1 MELVYVDEREDVQ
14 KKTFAKW
21 MNSYLAKGGQPLVND
36 LFVDLRDGT
45 RLLSLLEI
53 LTERECKRE
62 RGRMRVHHLNNVNKA
77 LQILEHNNVKLVN
90 ISSNDIVDGNPKLTL
105 GLVWSIILHWQV
117 QMNLKTLMS
126 ELQQTN
132 LEKTLLAW
140 CRQQTKNYGLDI
152 RNFTTNWSD
161 GLAFNAI
168 LHKHR
173 PRLFDFETVKNMHP
187 NARLEHAFHL
197 AQSELGIER
206 LLDPEDV
213 NTAVPD
219 KKSLMMYVMC
229 LFQSLPH
236 SETQASSL
244 EQDLLSPSSPLTP
257 RAEVVSITQTATF
270 QFNVSYP
277 LSSQISEENG
287 AEASGPSRPLS
298 LITNASVEI
307 GGYQTALEDVLTWL
321 LAAED
326 SLNNREITS
335 PGEGA
340 DALAEAKEKF
350 HSHEAFLQ
358 QLADHQ
364 SSVGAVLTEGARL
377 IQEGILQPDEE
388 AEIKIQMRLLNSRWE
403 ALRLKA
409 MNIQAQTHETLM
421 KAQQNQLGSLRTW
434 LTDAEDRISRMDAGK
449 NQSGKVNPAHLNRLK
464 NCLGALQRDLE
475 AKQPMVDS
483 LSTMVVVVDDGSSA
497 DDTAYAQLE
506 DQLAALGERWAH
518 ICNWAE
524 QRGSRLDTL
533 ISKWDELQREQDTVG
548 NWMQQTESK
557 LKHMEANPSESLAT
571 LTQRINE
578 LHILKTEMKQQK
590 QRLDSL
596 HNLLG
601 SLCNNNRVGE
611 SGEWEQ
617 LDEECDL
624 VQKAADNVEMLQD
637 RFEALTS
644 IMDVQAS
651 RVTDVG
657 FDQSTPMETDTK
669 SSKSPL
675 DSPTGSDVSWP
686 PVREST
692 SQEESG
698 VAKRRRIGS
707 SSQHEFNTNLRQF
720 EAWLHHAES
729 MLETPEDGEE
739 GPFDGLSVEEQL
751 VLYEDLES
759 EFEEHK
765 DDVEKLR
772 KVSQQLEDGATTDKL
787 NELAEKWE
795 LLNGVSMK
803 ARRDSIDFL
812 LQRRQLNT
820 ELGALNTILQG
831 YRRWL
836 DSEPSSTST
845 LHTIEQCRVKIKSMK
860 SHEDRVT
867 KMKQQAAQ
875 VSQHHAAD
883 IYDRAEVARDSE
895 QFYECWEFVMKN
907 LHQKLEDLSA
917 EQSRGPSE
925 EFLRELQDLLNW
937 LRASELAMQ
946 DDSLAPYQ
954 QQAQLMEMQTGLK
967 DRMAKFDSINSSGHE
982 FVNCAA
988 ESPSKELL
996 RQQLQE
1002 LNTRWSDLP
1011 VLVEEKST
1019 KVQASVESWTALKEQ
1034 IGVLENWLKEVKVFM
1049 EAEQAMAVGEPET
1062 LKAQLEQFSGLEGDV
1077 KVMQPKFAALEQN
1090 ARKNLGVVSID
1101 GEPLEKSELRKRA
1114 AELTKTW
1121 KDISAKTCTQNK
1133 RLQDA
1138 LTKTLD
1144 VLKGVDNL
1152 DQWLV
1157 ELENEIPPE
1166 KAPTASSSAELFRVK
1181 GQLQVLKDKVDSR
1194 TEQFRSINETG
1205 SELLLLA
1212 EEEGSPGLHELQKL
1226 FTQLNAHWST
1236 VTEIVYSRVRTL
1248 KDASHNYGEFRALVA
1263 QERDWLDKLEKRLRK
1278 SPKSAADA
1286 EEISEEL
1293 DDLENYIRNH
1303 PEARLARI
1311 QNLAKE
1317 LSDADVM
1324 PGIVQAEAENL
1335 TSRWSLLGQKARER
1349 TRLLENSISEAQN
1362 WEARILSAMQWL
1374 TRVHALLTARAEQDL
1389 TAADLP
1395 EEDKQLVEEF
1405 KTQDTTLKDMEQ
1417 QIEAYNEAGQAEAA
1431 SRLQEQLSLLNRR
1444 FAEVRVQF
1452 DHFRASGNANID
1464 TRLSRALRELRTIED
1479 TSCILE
1485 PSSAEP
1491 DDLEGQLSNC
1501 NRLYNNLSDI
1511 KAEVENIIKTG
1522 RKMVQENVSSDPLGL
1537 SNRLDNLKELYNK
1550 LGLQVTESKES
1561 LKNALSQ
1568 ARQLQEHIATASQ
1581 WIQNVQ
1587 EALNEKADVNTLQ
1600 ELRVEQPQIEETLA
1614 RAQTNL
1620 ATLAPLLSDPAATEP
1635 AQNKLSETKRAAVSM
1650 MRNLQELVGT
1660 PRARS
1665 LEIDDQAS
1673 TKEGTPEQQRS
1684 RETTPM
1690 EVQQL
1695 TLPDVAAQLESSAN
1709 ELEQWLQEAE
1719 QGLARMDS
1727 ERGDRQL
1734 SQHQALKRALDV
1746 HQSTYESLKNSA
1758 TELKVSGAETLSNLE
1773 IRLAQLNQRWD
1784 MVAERVQRGP
1794 NSRKSETLETLLDTV
1809 EGDLGFTNPSFRE
1822 YFPSKIPRKKISTP
1836 SQTFKLAE
1844 DSSLF
1849 SQLSEGKEISVVTS
1863 KPPPS
1868 PSVAD
1873 RCQVVEIKEMEI
1885 VKRVAAG
1892 PVMRVDTT
1900 SVSPQSVEVV
1910 KIPADGDAMECSSTA
1925 VTVTVTDT
1933 RKSMEKATITTQSS
1947 KELVVKRQVEVT
1959 KTFNIVGSVV
1969 ATEDAEE
1976 DSFYGSD
1983 KETDDVLVFSETESA
1998 MNSASSSD
2006 ESSAESVQEAPIR
2019 VIQRNSEPR
2028 EDLIAEMSA
2037 HENAARKMCERI
2049 KEVLSKGDESDRQM
2063 LAPDAATLISHG
2075 DSMVMKA
2082 HSKNPA
2088 LAENLRGVQD
2098 NLRALWME
2106 LRGKDRESD
2115 EVEAAKLEGWLAEF
2129 TQRLEEA
2136 NNDEGQLRA
2145 LQAEFAAQRKDVQ
2158 GLDAKWA
2165 TVQSKF
2171 QHYLKDI
2178 EQPQE
2183 KSVEPGQSVG
2193 AESAVEFVTN
2203 VNKIREGVASANR
2216 TLNTYPLGGNDYDS
2230 FPTQEEALKSVKDLL
2245 ASLKTGMD
2253 EVEYGR
2259 DGAMRRASLA
2269 GGGREAADR
2278 VRRAVDRL
2286 REEWSQV
2293 HRALAERHAR
2303 WAKCRDAWRNLH
2315 SSCRGFGEW
2324 LDEAEAFMAEWKN
2337 AEDQSG
2343 GPDQYPLAEARAK
2356 QKELEKQITTKH
2368 RSMSQLRQSGKEI
2381 AAKCSEPDATRLTD
2395 AVEALLRRWR
2405 ILLAEI
2411 TTRRDRIAAMEAAN
2425 APQPGPTPSANLLI
2439 PPAAPGLVART
2450 FVDSCITCLDQVRS
2464 LLASPANPSDETSL
2478 SVRLSSVKAREEELQ
2493 LRKRE
2498 LEERRNTL
2506 DSEQVRSLNNAIDK
2520 ALSNLGEH
2528 SSQLQA
2534 RLGALAKFLTR
2545 LHEMVD
2551 WSMESKG
2558 RIARTRDDIPQK
2570 EKNRQI
2576 EIVNQSVQERE
2587 VDISELLEN
2596 FNNLEKE
2603 CEVARQTVSSQLYEK
2618 VRRLRE
2624 DWQNL
2629 KTRQFDAVEPP
2640 TAAARSIEAR
2650 ASPIGAPASPQPA
2663 KREEVKR
2670 EGSFRRV
2677 SSSSQKSEPLASPKT
2692 PSDAPR
2698 VPRRSSK
2705 SPGKVQTEQLVAASS
2720 AGTPS
2725 PPVSPVSSRSP
2736 PASPLTTSAAIV
2748 TATDK
2753 AILQIR
2759 DWLTLEEEMLRQ
2771 QIASV
2776 GDVTDILQLLDKQKN
2791 VLRELEQKKPQLDE
2805 LVHTAE
2811 HLKADSNRQQ
2821 LHGKGSWGEE
2831 SDCSTPL
2838 YQLRTCIRVTK
2849 LREHWEETNAKVM
2862 QRKAQLDALLADS
2875 QRYDAK
2881 RQEVESWLARM
2892 EARLERMGPVGHTAD
2907 VLEAQLREQKSFHAE
2922 LHQYKHNIE
2931 LFQQLTQR
2939 LIAVYQQDDTTKVK
2953 KMTEQVNHR
2962 YAKLNTSIVNR
2973 GKSLNSAMNS
2983 LQNFDRSLD
2992 KFHAWL
2998 SEAESSLESV
3008 DLEADRLGGRRDPGS
3023 VRLPLQQL
3031 KDLQSEIECHRDV
3044 FSSLNGAGRKL
3055 LGSLASQEDAVMLQR
3070 RLDEMNQRWNHLKAK
3085 SLAIR
3090 NRLESNAEHWG
3101 ALLLSLRELIEWV
3114 IRKDTEL
3121 SGLGPLC
3128 GDVPGLQKQQDEHRA
3143 FRRQLEDKRPV
3154 VESNLLSGRQYIA
3167 NEPPLSDTSD
3177 SEVGREVDG
3186 DCRGYRSAEEQAREL
3201 TRSIRREVSKLSE
3214 QWNALID
3221 RSDLWQRRLADTI
3234 SKMRSLQKSMDE
3246 MSARL
3251 NAAENRRA
3259 DWRSPGDSG
3268 EAAEMLDVQQ
3278 GEASGLQ
3285 RSLDDCNDQAANL
3298 AANGVQL
3305 SQVSVVRLEDLNTR
3319 WRALQRA
3326 SDDRIR
3332 MLAAAARDG
3341 APASASAA
3349 PSSLAYL
3356 ASSVDPP
3363 WERAVTPAKVPYYIN
3378 HQTETTHW
3386 DHPKLSELMG
3396 SLSELNE
3403 VRFSAYRTA
3412 MKLRTVQ
3419 KRLNL
3424 DMLPMTAAL
3433 EAFDAHGLRA
3443 QNDRLLDVTDM
3454 ASVLGSL
3461 YILLPQGCM
3470 SGPLFVDL
3478 CLNWLLNVYDSQ
3490 RTGQIRVL
3498 SFKVGL
3504 ILLCHG
3510 HLEEKYRYL
3519 FRLIADPNRMAD
3531 QRKLGLLLHDCIQ
3544 VPRQLGEVAA
3554 FGGSNIEP
3562 SVRSC
3567 FEKAGKDKQA
3577 IEAVHFLNWLQQ
3589 EPQSLVWL
3597 PVLHRMAAAETA
3609 KHQAKCNIC
3618 KEYPIVGFR
3627 YRCLKCFNFDMC
3639 QTCFF
3644 SGRKAKN
3651 HKLTHP
3657 MQEYCTATTSG
3668 EDVRDFTRALRNKFK
3683 SKRYFKK
3690 HPRVGYLPVQTV
3702 LEGDALESPA
3712 PSPQHASA
3720 LGGAHGEMHSRLE
3733 MYASRLAE
3741 VELRGT
3747 TPSDRGTHQRSNSTP
3762 DSPYNYSEDEHQ
3774 LIAQYCQSL
3783 NGGPGE
3789 PLIAPRSPVQILA
3802 AVDAGQREELEA
3814 MIRELEEENA
3824 SLQAEYERLRARQT
3838 ITPGS
3843 TPGDDGFGP
3852 APGSDMLAEAKLLR
3866 QHKGRLEARMQIL
3879 EDHNRQLEAQLQRL
3893 RQLLD
3898 EPSGNSPSKTG
3909 TLQTRSVTASQLAT
3923 DSPAKMN
3930 GHYHDGNARWEGR
3943 NTSSLDRPPPPSMPN
3958 SGAQVG
3964 NLLHMAGDLGKVV
3977 GELVN
3982 VMTEDE
3988 SQSELTEDAVDGQTS
4003 VSRDVGSSQPE
4014 Q

>member
-1 MELVYVDEREDVQ
+1 MDDIQEDAEYEREDVQ

-36 LFVDLRDGT
+36 LFIDLRDGT

-53 LTERECKRE
+53 LTGREYRRE

-90 ISSNDIVDGNPKLTL
+90 ISSNDIVDGNSKLIL

-140 CRQQTKNYGLDI
+140 CRQHTKDYDLDI
-152 RNFTTNWSD
+152 RNFTTSWSD
-161 GLAFNAI
+161 GLAFTAI

-173 PRLFDFETVKNMHP
+173 PHLFNFENVKSMHQ
-187 NARLEHAFHL
+187 NARLEHAFKL

-219 KKSLMMYVMC
+219 KKSIMMYVMC

-236 SETQASSL
+236 SEMQAANL

-257 RAEVVSITQTATF
+257 RAEVVSITQTSTF
-270 QFNVSYP
+270 QFNVSLP
-277 LSSQISEENG
+277 VPSRAGEEYEADMGG
-287 AEASGPSRPLS
+287 ASRPLS

-307 GGYQTALEDVLTWL
+307 GSYQTALEDVLTWL

-326 SLNNREITS
+326 SLGNGDANTAIDS
-335 PGEGA
+335 A
-340 DALAEAKEKF
+340 DALAVAKEKF

-388 AEIKIQMRLLNSRWE
+388 AEIKIQIRLLNSRWE

-409 MNIQAQTHETLM
+409 MKIQTETHETLM
-421 KAQQNQLGSLRTW
+421 KAQQNQLDSLRSW
-434 LTDAEDRISRMDAGK
+434 LTDAEDRISRMDASKG
-449 NQSGKVNPAHLNRLK
+449 QPGKVNPAHINRLK

-475 AKQPMVDS
+475 TKQPVVDS

-524 QRGSRLDTL
+524 QRGARLDL
-533 ISKWDELQREQDTVG
+533 LSSKWENLQREQDTIG
-548 NWMQQTESK
+548 SWMQQTETT
-557 LKHMEANPSESLAT
+557 LKHMEANPSDDLAT
-571 LTQRINE
+571 LTQRINN
-578 LHILKTEMKQQK
+578 LQVLKAEMNQQK
-590 QRLDSL
+590 EHLQSL
-596 HNLLG
+596 HQMLS
-601 SLCNNNRVGE
+601 SLCNNNKVGE
-611 SGEWEQ
+611 PAMWEL
-617 LDEECDL
+617 LDEDSDL
-624 VQKAADNVEMLQD
+624 VRKAADNAEMLQD

-644 IMDVQAS
+644 IMDVQAR
-651 RVTDVG
+651 RVADAG
-657 FDQSTPMETDTK
+657 FDQSTLMETETK
-669 SSKSPL
+669 SESPP
-675 DSPTGSDVSWP
+675 DSPSSSDLTWP
-686 PVREST
+686 TAREST
-692 SQEESG
+692 SQQESG

-707 SSQHEFNTNLRQF
+707 ATQREFNTNLRQF
-720 EAWLHHAES
+720 EAWLQHAES

-739 GPFDGLSVEEQL
+739 GPFDGLSVDEQL

-759 EFEEHK
+759 EFDEHK
-765 DDVEKLR
+765 KDIEKLNQLA
-772 KVSQQLEDGATTDKL
+772 QQLEDTTQLEKL
-787 NELAEKWE
+787 EILSEKWDR
-795 LLNGVSMK
+795 LTAVSMISRK
-803 ARRDSIDFL
+803 DAIDFL
-812 LQRRQLNT
+812 LQRRHLNS

-831 YRRWL
+831 YSKWL
-836 DSEPSSTST
+836 ENETTGAGPHSPV
-845 LHTIEQCRVKIKSMK
+845 EQCRVKIKSMK
-860 SHEDRVT
+860 SHEDRVA
-867 KMKQQAAQ
+867 KMRQQASE

-883 IYDRAEVARDSE
+883 IYDRAEVAREGE
-895 QFYECWEFVMKN
+895 QFYECWEFVMMG
-907 LHQKLEDLSA
+907 LQRKLEDLLA
-917 EQSRGPSE
+917 EQSKGPSE
-925 EFLRELQDLLNW
+925 EFLKELQDLLNW
-937 LRASELAMQ
+937 LRASELALQ
-946 DDSLAPYQ
+946 DDSLAPQQ
-954 QQAQLMEMQTGLK
+954 QQAQLNEMQSGLK
-967 DRMAKFDSINSSGHE
+967 ERHEKFEIINSTGHE
-982 FVNCAA
+982 CVSYTA
-988 ESPSKELL
+988 ESFSKESL

-1011 VLVEEKST
+1011 VIIEEKT
-1019 KVQASVESWTALKEQ
+1019 AKVQSMVESWSSMKEQ
-1034 IGVLENWLKEVKVFM
+1034 INVLENWLKEVKIFV
-1049 EAEQAMAVGEPET
+1049 EAEEAMAVGEPET
-1062 LKAQLEQFSGLEGDV
+1062 LKAQLQQFSGLAEDV
-1077 KVMQPKFAALEQN
+1077 KVMQPKFATLELS
-1090 ARKNLGVVSID
+1090 AKKILGLSSTD
-1101 GEPLEKSELRKRA
+1101 GEPLEKSDLRKQVND
-1114 AELTKTW
+1114 LTKTW
-1121 KDISAKTCTQNK
+1121 KELSSRTHSQNK

-1144 VLKGVDNL
+1144 VLKGVDDL
-1152 DQWLV
+1152 EQWLQ
-1157 ELENEIPPE
+1157 ELETEIPLE

-1194 TEQFRSINETG
+1194 TEQFRTINEIG

-1293 DDLENYIRNH
+1293 D
-1303 PEARLARI
+1303 
-1311 QNLAKE
+1311 Q
-1317 LSDADVM
+1317 
-1324 PGIVQAEAENL
+1324 G
-1335 TSRWSLLGQKARER
+1335 
-1349 TRLLENSISEAQN
+1349 
-1362 WEARILSAMQWL
+1362 
-1374 TRVHALLTARAEQDL
+1374 
-1389 TAADLP
+1389 
-1395 EEDKQLVEEF
+1395 
-1405 KTQDTTLKDMEQ
+1405 
-1417 QIEAYNEAGQAEAA
+1417 
-1431 SRLQEQLSLLNRR
+1431 
-1444 FAEVRVQF
+1444 
-1452 DHFRASGNANID
+1452 
-1464 TRLSRALRELRTIED
+1464 
-1479 TSCILE
+1479 
-1485 PSSAEP
+1485 PSSP
-1491 DDLEGQLSNC
+1491 
-1501 NRLYNNLSDI
+1501 
-1511 KAEVENIIKTG
+1511 
-1522 RKMVQENVSSDPLGL
+1522 
-1537 SNRLDNLKELYNK
+1537 
-1550 LGLQVTESKES
+1550 
-1561 LKNALSQ
+1561 KN
-1568 ARQLQEHIATASQ
+1568 
-1581 WIQNVQ
+1581 
-1587 EALNEKADVNTLQ
+1587 
-1600 ELRVEQPQIEETLA
+1600 
-1614 RAQTNL
+1614 
-1620 ATLAPLLSDPAATEP
+1620 
-1635 AQNKLSETKRAAVSM
+1635 
-1650 MRNLQELVGT
+1650 
-1660 PRARS
+1660 
-1665 LEIDDQAS
+1665 
-1673 TKEGTPEQQRS
+1673 
-1684 RETTPM
+1684 
-1690 EVQQL
+1690 
-1695 TLPDVAAQLESSAN
+1695 
-1709 ELEQWLQEAE
+1709 
-1719 QGLARMDS
+1719 
-1727 ERGDRQL
+1727 
-1734 SQHQALKRALDV
+1734 
-1746 HQSTYESLKNSA
+1746 
-1758 TELKVSGAETLSNLE
+1758 
-1773 IRLAQLNQRWD
+1773 
-1784 MVAERVQRGP
+1784 
-1794 NSRKSETLETLLDTV
+1794 RKSETLETILDAN
-1809 EGDLGFTNPSFRE
+1809 DFGFTNPSFRE
-1822 YFPSKIPRKKISTP
+1822 FSQSKISRQKMQTP
-1836 SQTFKLAE
+1836 SQTFNLAE

-1849 SQLSEGKEISVVTS
+1849 SEVSGGKEISVSTS
-1863 KPPPS
+1863 KIS
-1868 PSVAD
+1868 LPSVAD
-1873 RCQVVEIKEMEI
+1873 QCRVVEVKELEI
-1885 VKRVAAG
+1885 VKGVAAG
-1892 PVMRVDTT
+1892 PVMRVETT
-1900 SVSPQSVEVV
+1900 SLSSPQSVEVV
-1910 KIPADGDAMECSSTA
+1910 KIPADGDTMESTE

-1933 RKSMEKATITTQSS
+1933 RKSMEKATITTLSS
-1947 KELVVKRQVEVT
+1947 RELVVKRQVEVT

-1983 KETDDVLVFSETESA
+1983 KETDDVPVFSETESA
-1998 MNSASSSD
+1998 LNSASSSD
-2006 ESSAESVQEAPIR
+2006 ESFAESVQEAPIR
-2019 VIQRNSEPR
+2019 VIQRSSEPR

-2037 HENAARKMCERI
+2037 HENAARKMCDRI
-2049 KEVLSKGDESDRQM
+2049 KEVLSTGDESDRQQ
-2063 LAPDAATLISHG
+2063 LAPDAASLISRG
-2075 DSMVMKA
+2075 DSLVMKA

-2088 LAENLRGVQD
+2088 LAENLRQVQD
-2098 NLRALWME
+2098 SLRSLWME
-2106 LRGKDRESD
+2106 LRGLSRESD
-2115 EVEAAKLEGWLAEF
+2115 KAEATKLEGWLAEF
-2129 TQRLEEA
+2129 TQRLEQA
-2136 NNDEGQLRA
+2136 NNDEGQLRT
-2145 LQAEFAAQRKDVQ
+2145 LQAELAAQRKDVQ
-2158 GLDAKWA
+2158 GLDAKWS
-2165 TVQSKF
+2165 TVQSNF

-2178 EQPQE
+2178 EKPQE
-2183 KSVEPGQSVG
+2183 KSIESGQLVG
-2193 AESAVEFVTN
+2193 AEGAAEFIAAVK
-2203 VNKIREGVASANR
+2203 KIREEVAKANR
-2216 TLNTYPLGGNDYDS
+2216 QLNTYPLNGNDYEA
-2230 FPTQEEALKSVKDLL
+2230 FPTQEEYLKNVKDQL
-2245 ASLKTGMD
+2245 AGLKAGMD
-2253 EVEYGR
+2253 EIEYGR
-2259 DGAMRRASLA
+2259 DGTMRRASLN
-2269 GGGREAADR
+2269 GGGREEADR
-2278 VRRAVDRL
+2278 VRRAVDKL

-2315 SSCRGFGEW
+2315 TSCRGFGEW
-2324 LDEAEAFMAEWKN
+2324 LDEAEVFMANWKSEEEN
-2337 AEDQSG
+2337 CG
-2343 GPDQYPLAEARAK
+2343 GIDQYPIADAKAK

-2368 RSMSQLRQSGKEI
+2368 RSMSLLRQSGKEI

-2425 APQPGPTPSANLLI
+2425 APQPGPTPTASLLI

-2450 FVDSCITCLDQVRS
+2450 FVDSCVTCLDQVRA

-2478 SVRLSSVKAREEELQ
+2478 GVRLSSVKAREEELQ
-2493 LRKRE
+2493 MRKKE
-2498 LEERRNTL
+2498 LEERKSSL
-2506 DSEQVRSLNNAIDK
+2506 DSEQVRSLSMAIDK
-2520 ALSNLGEH
+2520 ALYSLGEH
-2528 SSQLQA
+2528 SGQLQA
-2534 RLGALAKFLTR
+2534 RLGALAKFSTR
-2545 LHEMVD
+2545 LHDIVD
-2551 WSMESKG
+2551 WSMETKG
-2558 RIARTRDDIPQK
+2558 RVAMARADIPQK
-2570 EKNRQI
+2570 EKDRLLEQ
-2576 EIVNQSVQERE
+2576 VHTSVEDRE
-2587 VDISELLEN
+2587 VDILELLEN

-2603 CEVARQTVSSQLYEK
+2603 CEAARQPVSSNLHET

-2629 KTRQFDAVEPP
+2629 KGRQFESVDSTVEMSRQPQLL
-2640 TAAARSIEAR
+2640 TR

-2663 KREEVKR
+2663 MRVQR
-2670 EGSFRRV
+2670 EGSFRRG
-2677 SSSSQKSEPLASPKT
+2677 SSSSQTSEPPPSPKE

-2705 SPGKVQTEQLVAASS
+2705 SPAKVQTEQLAASS
-2720 AGTPS
+2720 SGSPS
-2725 PPVSPVSSRSP
+2725 PPVSPAASRSP
-2736 PASPLTTSAAIV
+2736 PASPLTSSAAIV
-2748 TATDK
+2748 TASDK

-2759 DWLTLEEEMLRQ
+2759 DWLTLEEAMLRQ

-2862 QRKAQLDALLADS
+2862 QRKAQLDALLVDS
-2875 QRYDAK
+2875 QRYDSK
-2881 RQEVESWLARM
+2881 KQEVESWLARM
-2892 EARLERMGPVGHTAD
+2892 ESRMERMGPVGHTAD

-2922 LHQYKHNIE
+2922 LHQYKHHIE

-2953 KMTEQVNHR
+2953 KMTEQVNQR

-3008 DLEADRLGGRRDPGS
+3008 ELEADRLGGRRDPAS

-3234 SKMRSLQKSMDE
+3234 NKMRGLQKSIEE
-3246 MSARL
+3246 MGARL
-3251 NAAENRRA
+3251 NSAENRRPE
-3259 DWRSPGDSG
+3259 WRSPGDAG

-3278 GEASGLQ
+3278 SEASGLQ
-3285 RSLDDCNDQAANL
+3285 RSLDDCNDQAANM
-3298 AANGVQL
+3298 AANGIQL
-3305 SQVSVVRLEDLNTR
+3305 SQSSVARLEDLNTR

-3332 MLAAAARDG
+3332 MLAQAARDG
-3341 APASASAA
+3341 APASSSAA

-3356 ASSVDPP
+3356 AASVEPP

-3386 DHPKLSELMG
+3386 DHPKLCELMG

-3424 DMLPMTAAL
+3424 DLLPMTTAL

-3461 YILLPQGCM
+3461 YILLPQGSM
-3470 SGPLFVDL
+3470 PGPLFVDL

-3567 FEKAGKDKQA
+3567 FEKAGKDRQS

-3644 SGRKAKN
+3644 SGKKAKN

-3747 TPSDRGTHQRSNSTP
+3747 TPSERGTHQRSNSTP
-3762 DSPYNYSEDEHQ
+3762 DSPYNFSEDEHQ

-3852 APGSDMLAEAKLLR
+3852 APGADMLAEAKLLR

-3943 NTSSLDRPPPPSMPN
+3943 NTSSLDRPPPPSMPT

-3988 SQSELTEDAVDGQTS
+3988 SQSELTNDAVEGEIS
-4003 VSRDVGSSQPE
+4003 VSDVATGSKQPE

>member
-1 MELVYVDEREDVQ
+1 MDDIQEDAEYEREDVQ

-36 LFVDLRDGT
+36 LFIDLRDGT

-53 LTERECKRE
+53 LTGREYRRE

-90 ISSNDIVDGNPKLTL
+90 ISSNDIVDGNSKLIL

-140 CRQQTKNYGLDI
+140 CRQHTKDYDLDI
-152 RNFTTNWSD
+152 RNFTTSWSD
-161 GLAFNAI
+161 GLAFTAI

-173 PRLFDFETVKNMHP
+173 PHLFNFENVKSMHQ
-187 NARLEHAFHL
+187 NARLEHAFKL

-219 KKSLMMYVMC
+219 KKSIMMYVMC

-236 SETQASSL
+236 SEMQAANL

-257 RAEVVSITQTATF
+257 RAEVVSITQTSTF
-270 QFNVSYP
+270 QFNVSLP
-277 LSSQISEENG
+277 VPSRAGEEYEADMGG
-287 AEASGPSRPLS
+287 ASRPLS

-307 GGYQTALEDVLTWL
+307 GSYQTALEDVLTWL

-326 SLNNREITS
+326 SLGNGDANTAIDS
-335 PGEGA
+335 A
-340 DALAEAKEKF
+340 DALAVAKEKF

-388 AEIKIQMRLLNSRWE
+388 AEIKIQIRLLNSRWE

-409 MNIQAQTHETLM
+409 MKIQTETHETLM
-421 KAQQNQLGSLRTW
+421 KAQQNQLDSLRSW
-434 LTDAEDRISRMDAGK
+434 LTDAEDRISRMDASKG
-449 NQSGKVNPAHLNRLK
+449 QPGKVNPAHINRLK

-475 AKQPMVDS
+475 TKQPVVDS

-524 QRGSRLDTL
+524 QRGARLDL
-533 ISKWDELQREQDTVG
+533 LSSKWENLQREQDTIG
-548 NWMQQTESK
+548 SWMQQTETT
-557 LKHMEANPSESLAT
+557 LKHMEANPSDDLAT
-571 LTQRINE
+571 LTQRINN
-578 LHILKTEMKQQK
+578 LQVLKAEMNQQK
-590 QRLDSL
+590 EHLQSL
-596 HNLLG
+596 HQMLS
-601 SLCNNNRVGE
+601 SLCNNNKVGE
-611 SGEWEQ
+611 PAMWEL
-617 LDEECDL
+617 LDEDSDL
-624 VQKAADNVEMLQD
+624 VRKAADNAEMLQD

-644 IMDVQAS
+644 IMDVQAR
-651 RVTDVG
+651 RVADAG
-657 FDQSTPMETDTK
+657 FDQSTLMETETK
-669 SSKSPL
+669 SESPP
-675 DSPTGSDVSWP
+675 DSPSSSDLTWP
-686 PVREST
+686 TAREST
-692 SQEESG
+692 SQQESG

-707 SSQHEFNTNLRQF
+707 ATQREFNTNLRQF
-720 EAWLHHAES
+720 EAWLQHAES

-739 GPFDGLSVEEQL
+739 GPFDGLSVDEQL

-759 EFEEHK
+759 EFDEHK
-765 DDVEKLR
+765 KDIEKLNQLA
-772 KVSQQLEDGATTDKL
+772 QQLEDTTQLEKL
-787 NELAEKWE
+787 EILSEKWDR
-795 LLNGVSMK
+795 LTAVSMISRK
-803 ARRDSIDFL
+803 DAIDFL
-812 LQRRQLNT
+812 LQRRHLNS

-831 YRRWL
+831 YSKWL
-836 DSEPSSTST
+836 ENETTGAGPHSPV
-845 LHTIEQCRVKIKSMK
+845 EQCRVKIKSMK
-860 SHEDRVT
+860 SHEDRVA
-867 KMKQQAAQ
+867 KMRQQASE

-883 IYDRAEVARDSE
+883 IYDRAEVAREGE
-895 QFYECWEFVMKN
+895 QFYECWEFVMMG
-907 LHQKLEDLSA
+907 LQRKLEDLLA
-917 EQSRGPSE
+917 EQSKGPSE
-925 EFLRELQDLLNW
+925 EFLKELQDLLNW
-937 LRASELAMQ
+937 LRASELALQ
-946 DDSLAPYQ
+946 DDSLAPQQ
-954 QQAQLMEMQTGLK
+954 QQAQLNEMQSGLK
-967 DRMAKFDSINSSGHE
+967 ERHEKFEIINSTGHE
-982 FVNCAA
+982 CVSYTA
-988 ESPSKELL
+988 ESFSKESL

-1011 VLVEEKST
+1011 VIIEEKT
-1019 KVQASVESWTALKEQ
+1019 AKVQSMVESWSSMKEQ
-1034 IGVLENWLKEVKVFM
+1034 INVLENWLKEVKIFV
-1049 EAEQAMAVGEPET
+1049 EAEEAMAVGEPET
-1062 LKAQLEQFSGLEGDV
+1062 LKAQLQQFSGLAEDV
-1077 KVMQPKFAALEQN
+1077 KVMQPKFATLELS
-1090 ARKNLGVVSID
+1090 AKKILGLSSTD
-1101 GEPLEKSELRKRA
+1101 GEPLEKSDLRKQVND
-1114 AELTKTW
+1114 LTKTW
-1121 KDISAKTCTQNK
+1121 KELSSRTHSQNK

-1144 VLKGVDNL
+1144 VLKGVDDL
-1152 DQWLV
+1152 EQWLQ
-1157 ELENEIPPE
+1157 ELETEIPLE

-1194 TEQFRSINETG
+1194 TEQFRTINEIG

-1311 QNLAKE
+1311 QCLAKE
-1317 LSDADVM
+1317 LSDVDVM
-1324 PGIVQAEAENL
+1324 PSIVQAEAEGL
-1335 TSRWSLLGQKARER
+1335 TARWSQLSQKARER

-1362 WEARILSAMQWL
+1362 WEACILSAMQWL
-1374 TRVHALLTARAEQDL
+1374 TRVHTLLTARAEEDL

-1405 KTQDTTLKDMEQ
+1405 ETQKTTLKDMEQ
-1417 QIEAYNEAGQAEAA
+1417 QIEAYNNAGQVEAA
-1431 SRLQEQLSLLNRR
+1431 TRLHEQLSLLNRR
-1444 FAEVRVQF
+1444 FTEVRAQF
-1452 DHFRASGNANID
+1452 DNFRAAGNANLD
-1464 TRLSRALRELRTIED
+1464 TRLTRALRELRTIED

-1491 DDLEGQLSNC
+1491 DDLDGQLSNC

-1511 KAEVENIIKTG
+1511 KAEVESIIKTG
-1522 RKMVQENVSSDPLGL
+1522 RKVVQENASPDPVAL
-1537 SNRLDNLKELYNK
+1537 SCRLDNLKELYNK

-1581 WIQNVQ
+1581 WTQNVQ
-1587 EALNEKADVNTLQ
+1587 EALTDNVEVQTLQ
-1600 ELRVEQPQIEETLA
+1600 ELRLEQPQIEETLA

-1635 AQNKLSETKRAAVSM
+1635 AQNKLGETKREAVSM
-1650 MRNLQELVGT
+1650 MKTLQERFGT

-1665 LEIDDQAS
+1665 LEIEDQILS
-1673 TKEGTPEQQRS
+1673 KEGSPLEA
-1684 RETTPM
+1684 TPM
-1690 EVQQL
+1690 EAEQISL
-1695 TLPDVAAQLESSAN
+1695 SDVAAQLESSAN

-1727 ERGDRQL
+1727 EKGERQH

-1746 HQSTYESLKNSA
+1746 HQSTYESLKSSA
-1758 TELKVSGAETLSNLE
+1758 TELKVSGVQTLNNLE
-1773 IRLAQLNQRWD
+1773 TRLTQLNQRWTV
-1784 MVAERVQRGP
+1784 VAQRVQQGP
-1794 NSRKSETLETLLDTV
+1794 SSPKNRKSETLETILDAN
-1809 EGDLGFTNPSFRE
+1809 DFGFTNPSFRE
-1822 YFPSKIPRKKISTP
+1822 FSQSKISRQKMQTP
-1836 SQTFKLAE
+1836 SQTFNLAE

-1849 SQLSEGKEISVVTS
+1849 SEVSGGKEISVSTS
-1863 KPPPS
+1863 KIS
-1868 PSVAD
+1868 LPSVAD
-1873 RCQVVEIKEMEI
+1873 QCRVVEVKELEI
-1885 VKRVAAG
+1885 VKGVAAG
-1892 PVMRVDTT
+1892 PVMRVETT
-1900 SVSPQSVEVV
+1900 SLSSPQSVEVV
-1910 KIPADGDAMECSSTA
+1910 KIPADGDTMESTE

-1933 RKSMEKATITTQSS
+1933 RKSMEKATITTLSS
-1947 KELVVKRQVEVT
+1947 RELVVKRQVEVT

-1983 KETDDVLVFSETESA
+1983 KETDDVPVFSETESA
-1998 MNSASSSD
+1998 LNSASSSD
-2006 ESSAESVQEAPIR
+2006 ESFAESVQEAPIR
-2019 VIQRNSEPR
+2019 VIQRSSEPR

-2037 HENAARKMCERI
+2037 HENAARKMCDRI
-2049 KEVLSKGDESDRQM
+2049 KEVLSTGDESDRQQ
-2063 LAPDAATLISHG
+2063 LAPDAASLISRG
-2075 DSMVMKA
+2075 DSLVMKA

-2088 LAENLRGVQD
+2088 LAENLRQVQD
-2098 NLRALWME
+2098 SLRSLWME
-2106 LRGKDRESD
+2106 LRGLSRESD
-2115 EVEAAKLEGWLAEF
+2115 KAEATKLEGWLAEF
-2129 TQRLEEA
+2129 TQRLEQA
-2136 NNDEGQLRA
+2136 NNDEGQLRT
-2145 LQAEFAAQRKDVQ
+2145 LQAELAAQRKDVQ
-2158 GLDAKWA
+2158 GLDAKWS
-2165 TVQSKF
+2165 TVQSNF

-2178 EQPQE
+2178 EKPQE
-2183 KSVEPGQSVG
+2183 KSIESGQLVG
-2193 AESAVEFVTN
+2193 AEGAAEFIAAVK
-2203 VNKIREGVASANR
+2203 KIREEVAKANR
-2216 TLNTYPLGGNDYDS
+2216 QLNTYPLNGNDYEA
-2230 FPTQEEALKSVKDLL
+2230 FPTQEEYLKNVKDQL
-2245 ASLKTGMD
+2245 AGLKAGMD
-2253 EVEYGR
+2253 EIEYGR
-2259 DGAMRRASLA
+2259 DGTMRRASLN
-2269 GGGREAADR
+2269 GGGREEADR
-2278 VRRAVDRL
+2278 VRRAVDKL

-2315 SSCRGFGEW
+2315 TSCRGFGEW
-2324 LDEAEAFMAEWKN
+2324 LDEAEVFMANWKSEEEN
-2337 AEDQSG
+2337 CG
-2343 GPDQYPLAEARAK
+2343 GIDQYPIADAKAK

-2368 RSMSQLRQSGKEI
+2368 RSMSLLRQSGKEI

-2425 APQPGPTPSANLLI
+2425 APQPGPTPTASLLI

-2450 FVDSCITCLDQVRS
+2450 FVDSCVTCLDQVRA

-2478 SVRLSSVKAREEELQ
+2478 GVRLSSVKAREEELQ
-2493 LRKRE
+2493 MRKKE
-2498 LEERRNTL
+2498 LEERKSSL
-2506 DSEQVRSLNNAIDK
+2506 DSEQVRSLSMAIDK
-2520 ALSNLGEH
+2520 ALYSLGEH
-2528 SSQLQA
+2528 SGQLQA
-2534 RLGALAKFLTR
+2534 RLGALAKFSTR
-2545 LHEMVD
+2545 LHDIVD
-2551 WSMESKG
+2551 WSMETKG
-2558 RIARTRDDIPQK
+2558 RVAMARADIPQK
-2570 EKNRQI
+2570 EKDRLLEQ
-2576 EIVNQSVQERE
+2576 VHTSVEDRE
-2587 VDISELLEN
+2587 VDILELLEN

-2603 CEVARQTVSSQLYEK
+2603 CEAARQPVSSNLHET

-2629 KTRQFDAVEPP
+2629 KGRQFESVDSTVEMSRQPQLL
-2640 TAAARSIEAR
+2640 TR

-2663 KREEVKR
+2663 MRVQR
-2670 EGSFRRV
+2670 EGSFRRG
-2677 SSSSQKSEPLASPKT
+2677 SSSSQTSEPPPSPKE

-2705 SPGKVQTEQLVAASS
+2705 SPAKVQTEQLAASS
-2720 AGTPS
+2720 SGSPS
-2725 PPVSPVSSRSP
+2725 PPVSPAASRSP
-2736 PASPLTTSAAIV
+2736 PASPLTSSAAIV
-2748 TATDK
+2748 TASDK

-2759 DWLTLEEEMLRQ
+2759 DWLTLEEAMLRQ

-2862 QRKAQLDALLADS
+2862 QRKAQLDALLVDS
-2875 QRYDAK
+2875 QRYDSK
-2881 RQEVESWLARM
+2881 KQEVESWLARM
-2892 EARLERMGPVGHTAD
+2892 ESRMERMGPVGHTAD

-2922 LHQYKHNIE
+2922 LHQYKHHIE

-2953 KMTEQVNHR
+2953 KMTEQVNQR

-3008 DLEADRLGGRRDPGS
+3008 ELEADRLGGRRDPAS

-3234 SKMRSLQKSMDE
+3234 NKMRGLQKSIEE
-3246 MSARL
+3246 MGARL
-3251 NAAENRRA
+3251 NSAENRRPE
-3259 DWRSPGDSG
+3259 WRSPGDAG

-3278 GEASGLQ
+3278 SEASGLQ
-3285 RSLDDCNDQAANL
+3285 RSLDDCNDQAANM
-3298 AANGVQL
+3298 AANGIQL
-3305 SQVSVVRLEDLNTR
+3305 SQSSVARLEDLNTR

-3332 MLAAAARDG
+3332 MLAQAARDG
-3341 APASASAA
+3341 APASSSAA

-3356 ASSVDPP
+3356 AASVEPP

-3386 DHPKLSELMG
+3386 DHPKLCELMG

-3424 DMLPMTAAL
+3424 DLLPMTTAL

-3461 YILLPQGCM
+3461 YILLPQGSM
-3470 SGPLFVDL
+3470 PGPLFVDL

-3567 FEKAGKDKQA
+3567 FEKAGKDRQS

-3644 SGRKAKN
+3644 SGKKAKN

-3747 TPSDRGTHQRSNSTP
+3747 TPSERGTHQRSNSTP
-3762 DSPYNYSEDEHQ
+3762 DSEDEHQ

-3852 APGSDMLAEAKLLR
+3852 APGADMLAEAKLLR

-3943 NTSSLDRPPPPSMPN
+3943 NTSSLDRPPPPSMPT

-3988 SQSELTEDAVDGQTS
+3988 SQSELTNDAVEGEIS
-4003 VSRDVGSSQPE
+4003 VSDVATGSKQPE